1 MGFFGRLVALIKGIF
16 IQSGDDMV
24 SSSPRAIHATYA
36 AAIDESKQRYKDMQE
51 AVAMLA
57 REREKTETALKKLD
71 DEERDLQRKLD
82 GALAAA
88 EAEPDNN
95 LHAEAGAR
103 YLSRMKEIDEKQE
116 SLAGELELQ
125 KNKVEEYKSKL
136 RNFHEEIDK
145 LKREQ
150 GEMVAEFISNQR
162 MLQLEDQLQGLA
174 DSATDDS
181 IIAIREKV
189 GRIRQEVKIASEM
202 RSTTEGPQDDLYEK
216 MGAEREAA
224 ARFDELLKSRAKAKA
239 GVPDKEREL
248 G

>member
-1 MGFFGRLVALIKGIF
+1 MGFFGRLIALVKGIF
-16 IQSGDDMV
+16 LQSGDDMV

-36 AAIDESKQRYKDMQE
+36 AAIDDSKQRYKEMQE

-57 REREKTETALKKLD
+57 RERQKTEDALKKLD
-71 DEERDLQRKLD
+71 EEERDLQRKLE

-88 EAEPDNN
+88 EAEPGNQAHVD
-95 LHAEAGAR
+95 AGTR
-103 YLSRMKEIDEKQE
+103 YLSRMKEIDDKQE
-116 SLAGELELQ
+116 SLAGELEAQ

-136 RNFHEEIDK
+136 RSFYQEIEK

-162 MLQLEDQLQGLA
+162 MLQLEDQLRGLA
-174 DSATDDS
+174 DTAIDDS
-181 IIAIREKV
+181 IVAIREKV
-189 GRIRQEVKIASEM
+189 GRMRQEVNIASEM
-202 RSTTEGPQDDLYEK
+202 RSTTEGPKDDLYEK

-224 ARFDELLKSRAKAKA
+224 NRFDELLKARARAKT
-239 GVPDKEREL
+239 GVPEKEREI